1 MQEIIFYNS
10 LTREKEAFKP
20 INGKKVA
27 MYSCGPTVYNYAHI
41 GNFRAYIFS
50 DLVRRVL
57 EDFGY
62 EVKLAMNL
70 TDVDDKTI
78 KNSKENNIS
87 LNEYTKKYK
96 DAFFEDIKTL
106 KIKPANFYPSATE
119 HIKEM
124 IDIIELLKNNGHTYE
139 ADGSTY
145 FKIDTFNKY
154 GELANLDKQKLLEG
168 ASGRVSSDEY
178 DKENASD
185 FVLWKSYTEEDG
197 DVYWDSPFGKGRPGW
212 HIECSAM
219 SSKYLGRHFDIHT
232 GGIDNKFPHHENEI
246 AQNEAA
252 FKEKFVNYWLHC
264 EHLIVDGEKMSKSKG
279 NFYTLRDL
287 LDRGLSPEAIRY
299 SLMSAHYRKRLNFTI
314 EGINQSQSAIDRVND
329 LIFRLKDI
337 NKDINKNNLNED
349 EINKNVINENIIKEI
364 EEANEKFSDS
374 IYNDLNISEALGIF
388 FTLIKN
394 INASF
399 NSINAEA
406 RDKTIKFIERVNG
419 IINCFNM
426 SGEKEISDTDEETIN
441 KLNKLIEEKIKERS
455 EAKKEKNYAKADEI
469 RNELLSMGIEIMDTP
484 QGVKWK
490 RK

>member
-1 MQEIIFYNS
+1 MIKFYNS
-10 LTREKEAFKP
+10 LTRQKEEFKPMNEKEV
-20 INGKKVA
+20 G

-57 EDFGY
+57 EDYGY
-62 EVKLAMNL
+62 DVKLVMNL

-78 KNSKENNIS
+78 KNSKENHIS

-106 KIKPANFYPSATE
+106 RIKPATVNPSATE

-124 IDIIELLKNNGHTYE
+124 IDIIKLLEKNGHTYE
-139 ADGSTY
+139 ADGSIY
-145 FKIDTFNKY
+145 FKISTFPEY
-154 GELANLDKQKLLEG
+154 GELANLDKQELKEG

-185 FVLWKSYTEEDG
+185 FVLWKAYTEEDG

-219 SSKYLGRHFDIHT
+219 SCKYLGKHFDIHT
-232 GGIDNKFPHHENEI
+232 GGVDNKFPHHENEI

-252 FKEKFVNYWLHC
+252 FNEKFVNYWLHC

-287 LDRGLSPEAIRY
+287 LNKGLSAEAIRY
-299 SLMSAHYRKRLNFTI
+299 SLMNSHYRKQLNFTI

-329 LIFRLKDI
+329 LIFRLKDVV
-337 NKDINKNNLNED
+337 KTDAD
-349 EINKNVINENIIKEI
+349 DSAVMKEL
-364 EEANEKFSDS
+364 EEANKNFFES
-374 IYNDLNISEALGIF
+374 IYDDLNVSEALGVF
-388 FTLIKN
+388 FSFIK
-394 INASF
+394 
-399 NSINAEA
+399 SINISFDSINVSS
-406 RDKTIKFIERVNG
+406 RDAIIKFIERVNN

-426 SGEKEISDTDEETIN
+426 KGEKEIESEDEEKI
-441 KLNKLIEEKIKERS
+441 NKLIEERTL
-455 EAKKEKNYAKADEI
+455 AKKEKNYKRADEI
-469 RNELLSMGIEIMDTP
+469 RDELNSMGIEIMDTP
-484 QGVKWK
+484 NGVKWK

>member
-1 MQEIIFYNS
+1 MIKFYNS
-10 LTREKEAFKP
+10 LTRQKEEFKPMNEKEV
-20 INGKKVA
+20 G

-57 EDFGY
+57 EDYGY
-62 EVKLAMNL
+62 NVKLVMNL

-78 KNSKENNIS
+78 RNSKENHIS
-87 LNEYTKKYK
+87 LSEYTKKYK

-106 KIKPANFYPSATE
+106 RIKPATVNPSATE
-119 HIKEM
+119 HINEM
-124 IDIIELLKNNGHTYE
+124 IDIIKLLEKNGHTYE
-139 ADGSTY
+139 ADGSIY
-145 FKIDTFNKY
+145 FKISTFSEY
-154 GELANLDKQKLLEG
+154 GELANLDKQELKEG

-185 FVLWKSYTEEDG
+185 FVLWKAYTEEDG

-219 SSKYLGRHFDIHT
+219 SCKYLGKHFDIHT
-232 GGIDNKFPHHENEI
+232 GGVDNKFPHHENEI

-252 FKEKFVNYWLHC
+252 FNEKFVNYWLHC

-287 LDRGLSPEAIRY
+287 LNKGLSAEAIRY
-299 SLMSAHYRKRLNFTI
+299 SLMNSHYRKQLNFTI

-329 LIFRLKDI
+329 LIFRLKDV
-337 NKDINKNNLNED
+337 NKTDAD
-349 EINKNVINENIIKEI
+349 DSAVMKEL
-364 EEANEKFSDS
+364 EEANKNFFES
-374 IYNDLNISEALGIF
+374 IYDDLNVSEALGVF
-388 FTLIKN
+388 FSFIK
-394 INASF
+394 
-399 NSINAEA
+399 SINISFDSINVSS
-406 RDKTIKFIERVNG
+406 RDAIIKFIERVNN

-426 SGEKEISDTDEETIN
+426 NGEKEIESSEEEKI
-441 KLNKLIEEKIKERS
+441 NKLIEERTL
-455 EAKKEKNYAKADEI
+455 AKKEKNYKRADEI
-469 RNELLSMGIEIMDTP
+469 RDELNSMGIEIMDTP
-484 QGVKWK
+484 NGVRWK

>member
-1 MQEIIFYNS
+1 MIKFYNS
-10 LTREKEAFKP
+10 LTRQKEEFKPMNEKEV
-20 INGKKVA
+20 G

-57 EDFGY
+57 EDYGY
-62 EVKLAMNL
+62 NVKLVMNL

-78 KNSKENNIS
+78 RNSKENHIS
-87 LNEYTKKYK
+87 LSEYTKKYK
-96 DAFFEDIKTL
+96 EAFFEDIKTL
-106 KIKPANFYPSATE
+106 RIKPATVNPSATE

-124 IDIIELLKNNGHTYE
+124 IDIIKLLEKNGHTYE
-139 ADGSTY
+139 ADGSIY
-145 FKIDTFNKY
+145 FKISTFPEY
-154 GELANLDKQKLLEG
+154 GELANLDKQELKEG

-185 FVLWKSYTEEDG
+185 FVLWKAYTEEDG

-219 SSKYLGRHFDIHT
+219 SCKYLGKHFDIHT
-232 GGIDNKFPHHENEI
+232 GGVDNKFPHHENEI

-252 FKEKFVNYWLHC
+252 FNEKFVNYWLHC

-287 LDRGLSPEAIRY
+287 LNKGLSAEAIRY
-299 SLMSAHYRKRLNFTI
+299 SLMNSHYRKQLNFTI

-329 LIFRLKDI
+329 LIFRLKDV
-337 NKDINKNNLNED
+337 NKTDADDNA
-349 EINKNVINENIIKEI
+349 VMKEL
-364 EEANEKFSDS
+364 EEANKNFFES
-374 IYNDLNISEALGIF
+374 IYDDLNVSEALGVF
-388 FTLIKN
+388 FSFIK
-394 INASF
+394 
-399 NSINAEA
+399 SINISFDSINVSS
-406 RDKTIKFIERVNG
+406 RDAIIKFIERVNN

-426 SGEKEISDTDEETIN
+426 NGEKEIESSEEEKI
-441 KLNKLIEEKIKERS
+441 NKLIEERTL
-455 EAKKEKNYAKADEI
+455 AKKEKNYKRADEI
-469 RNELLSMGIEIMDTP
+469 RDELNSMGIEIMDTP
-484 QGVKWK
+484 NGVRWK

>member
-1 MQEIIFYNS
+1 MIKFYNS
-10 LTREKEAFKP
+10 LTRQKEEFKPMNEKEV
-20 INGKKVA
+20 G

-57 EDFGY
+57 EDYGY
-62 EVKLAMNL
+62 NVKLVMNL

-78 KNSKENNIS
+78 RNSKENHIS
-87 LNEYTKKYK
+87 LSEYTKKYK
-96 DAFFEDIKTL
+96 EAFFEDIKTL
-106 KIKPANFYPSATE
+106 RIKPATVNPSATE

-124 IDIIELLKNNGHTYE
+124 IDIIKLLEKNGHTYE
-139 ADGSTY
+139 ADGSIY
-145 FKIDTFNKY
+145 FKISTFPEY
-154 GELANLDKQKLLEG
+154 GELANLDKQELKEG

-185 FVLWKSYTEEDG
+185 FVLWKAYTEEDG

-219 SSKYLGRHFDIHT
+219 SCKYLGKHFDIHT
-232 GGIDNKFPHHENEI
+232 GGVDNKFPHHENEI

-252 FKEKFVNYWLHC
+252 FNEKFVNYWLHC

-287 LDRGLSPEAIRY
+287 LNKGLSAEAIRY
-299 SLMSAHYRKRLNFTI
+299 SLMNSHYRKQLNFTI

-329 LIFRLKDI
+329 LIFRLKDV
-337 NKDINKNNLNED
+337 NKTDAD
-349 EINKNVINENIIKEI
+349 DSAVMKEL
-364 EEANEKFSDS
+364 EEANKNFFES
-374 IYNDLNISEALGIF
+374 IYDDLNVSEALGVF
-388 FTLIKN
+388 FSFIK
-394 INASF
+394 
-399 NSINAEA
+399 SINISFDSINVSS
-406 RDKTIKFIERVNG
+406 RDDIIKFIERVNN

-426 SGEKEISDTDEETIN
+426 NGEKEIESSEEEKI
-441 KLNKLIEEKIKERS
+441 NKLIEERTL
-455 EAKKEKNYAKADEI
+455 AKKEKNYKRADEI
-469 RNELLSMGIEIMDTP
+469 RDELNSMGIEIMDTP
-484 QGVKWK
+484 NGVRWK

>member
-1 MQEIIFYNS
+1 MQEITFYNS
-10 LTREKEAFKP
+10 LTREKEIFKP
-20 INGKKVA
+20 LNDKKVA

-62 EVKLAMNL
+62 EVRLVMNL

-106 KIKPANFYPSATE
+106 KIKPADIYPSATE

-124 IDIIELLKNNGHTYE
+124 IEIIELLKENGHTYE

-145 FKIDTFNKY
+145 FKISTFNKY
-154 GELANLDKQKLLEG
+154 GELANLDKQELLEG
-168 ASGRVSSDEY
+168 ASGRVSTDEY

-185 FVLWKSYTEEDG
+185 FVLWKAYAKEDG

-219 SSKYLGRHFDIHT
+219 SSKYLGKHFDIHT

-287 LDRGLSPEAIRY
+287 LDKGLSPEAIRY
-299 SLMSAHYRKRLNFTI
+299 SLMSAHYRKQLNFTI

-337 NKDINKNNLNED
+337 DSSNDNETNKKIFN
-349 EINKNVINENIIKEI
+349 EI
-364 EEANEKFSDS
+364 EEANEKFSES
-374 IYNDLNISEALGIF
+374 IYNDLNVSEALGIF

-394 INASF
+394 INTSF
-399 NSINAEA
+399 NSINIET
-406 RDKTIKFIERVNG
+406 RDRMIKFIERVNN
-419 IINCFNM
+419 IINCFNL
-426 SGEKEISDTDEETIN
+426 ENENKLSDTDEETIN
-441 KLNKLIEEKIKERS
+441 KLIEERV
-455 EAKKEKNYAKADEI
+455 EAKKEKNYSKADEI
-469 RNELLSMGIEIMDTP
+469 RNKLLSMGIEIMDTP

>member
-1 MQEIIFYNS
+1 MIKFYNS
-10 LTREKEAFKP
+10 LTRQKEEFRPMNEKEV
-20 INGKKVA
+20 G

-57 EDFGY
+57 EDYGY
-62 EVKLAMNL
+62 NVKLVMNL

-78 KNSKENNIS
+78 RNSKENHIS

-96 DAFFEDIKTL
+96 EAFFEDIKTL
-106 KIKPANFYPSATE
+106 RIKPATVNPSATE
-119 HIKEM
+119 HINEM
-124 IDIIELLKNNGHTYE
+124 IDIIKLLEKNGHTYE
-139 ADGSTY
+139 ADGSIY
-145 FKIDTFNKY
+145 FKISTFPEY
-154 GELANLDKQKLLEG
+154 GELANLDKQELKEG

-185 FVLWKSYTEEDG
+185 FVLWKAYTEEDG

-219 SSKYLGRHFDIHT
+219 SCKYLGKHFDIHT
-232 GGIDNKFPHHENEI
+232 GGVDNKFPHHENEI

-252 FKEKFVNYWLHC
+252 FNEKFVNYWLHC

-287 LDRGLSPEAIRY
+287 LNKGLSAEAIRY
-299 SLMSAHYRKRLNFTI
+299 SLMNSHYRKQLNFTI

-329 LIFRLKDI
+329 LIFRLKDV
-337 NKDINKNNLNED
+337 NKTDADDSAVMKELEDANKNFFE
-349 EINKNVINENIIKEI
+349 
-364 EEANEKFSDS
+364 S
-374 IYNDLNISEALGIF
+374 IYDDLNVSEALGVF
-388 FTLIKN
+388 FSFIK
-394 INASF
+394 
-399 NSINAEA
+399 SINISFDSINVSS
-406 RDKTIKFIERVNG
+406 RDAIIKFIERVNN

-426 SGEKEISDTDEETIN
+426 NGEKEIESSEEEKI
-441 KLNKLIEEKIKERS
+441 NKLIEERTL
-455 EAKKEKNYAKADEI
+455 AKKEKNYKRADEI
-469 RNELLSMGIEIMDTP
+469 RDELNSMGIEIMDTP
-484 QGVKWK
+484 NGVRWK

>member
-1 MQEIIFYNS
+1 MIKFYNS
-10 LTREKEAFKP
+10 LTRQKEEFKPMNEKEV
-20 INGKKVA
+20 G

-57 EDFGY
+57 EDYGY
-62 EVKLAMNL
+62 NVKLVMNL

-78 KNSKENNIS
+78 RNSKENHIS
-87 LNEYTKKYK
+87 LSEYTKKYK

-106 KIKPANFYPSATE
+106 RIKPATVNPSATE
-119 HIKEM
+119 HINEM
-124 IDIIELLKNNGHTYE
+124 IDIIKLLEKNGHTYE
-139 ADGSTY
+139 ADGSIY
-145 FKIDTFNKY
+145 FKISTFPEY
-154 GELANLDKQKLLEG
+154 GELANLDKQELKEG

-185 FVLWKSYTEEDG
+185 FVLWKAYTEEDG

-219 SSKYLGRHFDIHT
+219 SCKYLGKHFDIHT
-232 GGIDNKFPHHENEI
+232 GGVDNKFPHHENEI

-252 FKEKFVNYWLHC
+252 FNEKFVNYWLHC

-287 LDRGLSPEAIRY
+287 LNKGLSAEAIRY
-299 SLMSAHYRKRLNFTI
+299 SLMNSHYRKQLNFTI

-329 LIFRLKDI
+329 LIFRLKDVV
-337 NKDINKNNLNED
+337 KTDAD
-349 EINKNVINENIIKEI
+349 DSAVMKEL
-364 EEANEKFSDS
+364 EEANKNFFES
-374 IYNDLNISEALGIF
+374 IYDDLNVSEALGVF
-388 FTLIKN
+388 FSFIK
-394 INASF
+394 
-399 NSINAEA
+399 SINISFDSINVSS
-406 RDKTIKFIERVNG
+406 RDAIIKFIERVNN

-426 SGEKEISDTDEETIN
+426 NGEKEIESSEEEKI
-441 KLNKLIEEKIKERS
+441 NKLIEERTL
-455 EAKKEKNYAKADEI
+455 AKKEKNYKRADEI
-469 RNELLSMGIEIMDTP
+469 RDELNSMGIEIMDTP
-484 QGVKWK
+484 NGVRWK

>member
-1 MQEIIFYNS
+1 MFQNS
-10 LTREKEAFKP
+10 LTRNKELFKP
-20 INGKKVA
+20 INDKKIG

-62 EVKLAMNL
+62 EVKLIMNL

-78 KNSKENNIS
+78 KNSKENGIS
-87 LNEYTKKYK
+87 LSEYTKKYK

-106 KIKPANFYPSATE
+106 KIKPADFYPSATE

-124 IDIIELLKNNGHTYE
+124 IYIIELLKNNGHTYE
-139 ADGSTY
+139 AEGSTY
-145 FKIDTFNKY
+145 FKISSFKEY
-154 GELANLDKQKLLEG
+154 GELANLDKQELLEG

-185 FVLWKSYTEEDG
+185 FVLWKAYTEEDG
-197 DVYWDSPFGKGRPGW
+197 AVYWDSPFGKGRPGW

-219 SSKYLGRHFDIHT
+219 SSKYLGKHFDIHT

-287 LDRGLSPEAIRY
+287 LDKGLSPEAIRY
-299 SLMSAHYRKRLNFTI
+299 SLLNSHYRKKLNFTI
-314 EGINQSQSAIDRVND
+314 EGINQSQNAIDRVND

-337 NKDINKNNLNED
+337 DNSRDE
-349 EINKNVINENIIKEI
+349 EINKSLEKRNKNLIKEI
-364 EEANEKFSDS
+364 EEANEKFSEAV
-374 IYNDLNISEALGIF
+374 YNDLNIAEALGIF

-399 NSINAEA
+399 NSINIET
-406 RDKTIKFIERVNG
+406 RDRAIKFIERVNN
-419 IINCFNM
+419 IIDCFNTN
-426 SGEKEISDTDEETIN
+426 GENEVEDLENI
-441 KLNKLIEEKIKERS
+441 NKLIEERTA
-455 EAKKEKNYAKADEI
+455 AKKEKNYSKADEI
-469 RNELLSMGIEIMDTP
+469 RNRLLSMGIEIMDTP

>member
-1 MQEIIFYNS
+1 MQEIMFQNS
-10 LTREKEAFKP
+10 LTRNKEVFKP
-20 INGKKVA
+20 INDKKIG

-62 EVKLAMNL
+62 EVKLIMNL

-78 KNSKENNIS
+78 KNSKENGIS
-87 LNEYTKKYK
+87 LSEYTKKYK

-106 KIKPANFYPSATE
+106 KIKPADFYPSATE

-139 ADGSTY
+139 AEGSTY
-145 FKIDTFNKY
+145 FKISSFKEY
-154 GELANLDKQKLLEG
+154 GELANLDKQELLEG

-185 FVLWKSYTEEDG
+185 FVLWKAYTGEDG
-197 DVYWDSPFGKGRPGW
+197 AVYWDSPFGKGRPGW

-219 SSKYLGRHFDIHT
+219 SSKYLGKHFDIHT

-287 LDRGLSPEAIRY
+287 LDKGLSPEAIRY
-299 SLMSAHYRKRLNFTI
+299 SLLNSHYRKKLNFTI
-314 EGINQSQSAIDRVND
+314 EGINQSQNAIDRVND

-337 NKDINKNNLNED
+337 DNSKDE
-349 EINKNVINENIIKEI
+349 EINKNLEKRNKNLIKEI
-364 EEANEKFSDS
+364 EEANEKFSEAV
-374 IYNDLNISEALGIF
+374 YNDLNIAEALGIF

-394 INASF
+394 INTSF
-399 NSINAEA
+399 NSINIET
-406 RDKTIKFIERVNG
+406 RDRAIKFIERVNN
-419 IINCFNM
+419 IIDCFNIN
-426 SGEKEISDTDEETIN
+426 GENEVEDLENI
-441 KLNKLIEEKIKERS
+441 NKLIEERTA
-455 EAKKEKNYAKADEI
+455 AKKEKNYSKADEI
-469 RNELLSMGIEIMDTP
+469 RNRLLSMGIEIMDTP

>member
-1 MQEIIFYNS
+1 MIKFYNS
-10 LTREKEAFKP
+10 LTRQKEEFKPMNEKEV
-20 INGKKVA
+20 G

-57 EDFGY
+57 EDYGY
-62 EVKLAMNL
+62 NVKLVMNL

-78 KNSKENNIS
+78 KNSKENHIS

-106 KIKPANFYPSATE
+106 RIKPATVNPSATE

-124 IDIIELLKNNGHTYE
+124 IDIIKLLEKNGHTYE
-139 ADGSTY
+139 ADGSIY
-145 FKIDTFNKY
+145 FKISTFPEY
-154 GELANLDKQKLLEG
+154 GELANLDKQELKEG

-185 FVLWKSYTEEDG
+185 FVLWKAYTEEDG

-219 SSKYLGRHFDIHT
+219 SCKYLGKHFDIHT
-232 GGIDNKFPHHENEI
+232 GGVDNKFPHHENEI

-252 FKEKFVNYWLHC
+252 FNEKFVNYWLHC

-287 LDRGLSPEAIRY
+287 LNKGLSAEAIRY
-299 SLMSAHYRKRLNFTI
+299 SLMNSHYRKQLNFTI

-329 LIFRLKDI
+329 LIFRLKDVV
-337 NKDINKNNLNED
+337 KTDAD
-349 EINKNVINENIIKEI
+349 DSAVMKEL
-364 EEANEKFSDS
+364 EEANKNFFES
-374 IYNDLNISEALGIF
+374 IYDDLNVSEALGVF
-388 FTLIKN
+388 FSFIK
-394 INASF
+394 
-399 NSINAEA
+399 SINISFDSINVSS
-406 RDKTIKFIERVNG
+406 RDAIIKFIERVNN

-426 SGEKEISDTDEETIN
+426 KGEKEIESEDEEKI
-441 KLNKLIEEKIKERS
+441 NKLIEERTL
-455 EAKKEKNYAKADEI
+455 AKKEKNYKRADEI
-469 RNELLSMGIEIMDTP
+469 RDELNSMGIEIMDTP
-484 QGVKWK
+484 NGVKWK